1 MLAEF
6 DESKSGRKHPAI
18 AQSWRRNWEAV
29 SPSFA
34 FATDVRKVISTTN
47 AIESLIAWHAAE
59 AQWAIRF
66 EDRFVLN

>member
-1 MLAEF
+1 VLAGF
-6 DESKSGRKHPAI
+6 DESKSGRKYPAI

-34 FATDVRKVISTTN
+34 FATDVRKVIYTTN
-47 AIESLIAWHAAE
+47 TIESLIAWHAAE
-59 AQWAIRF
+59 AQLAIRF